1 MKPQR
6 QSPELRVNMDLL
18 PSWIDVQ
25 RLLSLTDYNT
35 RVVLFGSAML
45 GLVAGVMGSF
55 MMLRRRAMI
64 SDVVSHAALP
74 GIVAAFMLTAGLPDG
89 GKSLPWLL
97 LGALISGSL
106 GMAAVHVIKT
116 HSHIKEDAALGIV
129 LSVFFGL
136 GVVLLGFA
144 QRMKSG
150 SAAGLDSFIYGK
162 TASMIATDAWL
173 MAGAALVVGLVC
185 LLLFKE
191 FRLLCFD
198 SEFARAQGWPVHR
211 LDAILTTLV
220 IVVTVIGL
228 QAVGL
233 VLMIALLITPPAAA
247 RFWTDRLGG
256 LVLLSAAIGGTSS
269 VLGAAGSALYPNLPA
284 GAMIVLVCAFF
295 FVISLLFGYQRG
307 LVRKVLHQTRLSD
320 RIARHH
326 LLRAMFEH
334 IEPEHPDLADPEC
347 PSIPLVNAH
356 DLAAARRWS
365 DRQLHDLLHAAE
377 RDGEVE
383 IDAWPL
389 IRLTGHGMRHA
400 RQVVHNHR
408 LWEWYLIQH
417 AEVDANHVDRDA
429 DEIEHVL
436 GADLVAELERSLA
449 REITD
454 RHLPESPHP
463 IPVVK
468 DGAA

>member
-1 MKPQR
+1 M
-6 QSPELRVNMDLL
+6 ELF
-18 PSWIDVQ
+18 PSWPDVQ
-25 RLLSLTDYNT
+25 RLLFLSDYNT

-45 GLVAGVMGSF
+45 GLVAGVMGAF

-74 GIVAAFMLTAGLPDG
+74 GIVAAFMLTAGLPGG
-89 GKSLPWLL
+89 GKQLPWLL

-106 GMAAVHVIKT
+106 GMAAVHVIKSY
-116 HSHIKEDAALGIV
+116 SHIKEDAALGIV
-129 LSVFFGL
+129 LSVFFGI

-150 SAAGLDSFIYGK
+150 SAAGLESFIYGK
-162 TASMIATDAWL
+162 TASMLASDAWL
-173 MAGAALVVGLVC
+173 MAVAAMVVGLVC
-185 LLLFKE
+185 LVLFKE

-198 SEFARAQGWPVHR
+198 AEFALAQGWPVHR
-211 LDAILTTLV
+211 LDAILTGLV

-247 RFWTDRLGG
+247 RFWTDRLDI
-256 LVLLSAAIGGTSS
+256 LVILSAVIGCLSA
-269 VLGAAGSALYPNLPA
+269 VVGAAGSALYPSLPA
-284 GAMIVLVCAFF
+284 GAMIVLVCAACFIVSF
-295 FVISLLFGYQRG
+295 LLGGQRG
-307 LVRKVLHQTRLSD
+307 LVRKVIHQTRLSD

-326 LLRAMFEH
+326 LLRAMFEQ
-334 IEPEHPDLADPEC
+334 IEPLHPNLADPEV
-347 PSIPLVNAH
+347 PVIPLVNAH
-356 DLAAARRWS
+356 ELAAARRWT
-365 DRQLHDLLHAAE
+365 DRQLHDLLHAAVS
-377 RDGEVE
+377 DGEVE
-383 IDAWPL
+383 LDAWPL
-389 IRLTGHGMRHA
+389 VRLTGHGMRHA
-400 RQVVHNHR
+400 RQVVRNHR

-436 GADLVAELERSLA
+436 GVTLVAELEQSLA
-449 REITD
+449 KEITD

-463 IPVVK
+463 IPSSVPLTK
-468 DGAA
+468 GGSS